1 MKKLILNPSKDTV
14 TICLPSEWVG
24 KPLVCILKGLEE
36 ENATSVV
43 SYVSEDSIFYRA
55 MRYREQPKRGKRR
68 TKRLRKRD
76 I

>member
-1 MKKLILNPSKDTV
+1 MKKIILNPSKDTV
-14 TICLPSEWVG
+14 TICLPTEWVG

-36 ENATSVV
+36 ENAEGVV

-55 MRYREQPKRGKRR
+55 KRYREQPKRAKRR

>member
-14 TICLPSEWVG
+14 TICIPSEWVG

-36 ENATSVV
+36 DNAPGVV

-55 MRYREQPKRGKRR
+55 KHYREQHKRERRR